1 LKKTKKR
8 KKIEKNEKEK
18 SRKLSKIEK
27 KTGNNKIQL
36 NSIKLNNYNV
46 KSKKLETSIEK
57 IGDQ

>member
-1 LKKTKKR
+1 MKKK
-8 KKIEKNEKEK
+8 KEK
-18 SRKLSKIEK
+18 SRKLSKIE